1 MAEMIPVQVCYATDK
16 VEILI
21 DLEVEQG
28 ATIAQAIASSGIHAR
43 LPGVAIDDC
52 PVGIFSKKK
61 TPETVLRARDRIEI
75 YRPLIADPKTTRRR
89 RAGMED

>member
-1 MAEMIPVQVCYATDK
+1 MADLIPVQVCYATDK
-16 VEILI
+16 LEILI

-28 ATIAQAIASSGIHAR
+28 ATIAQAIAQSGIAAR
-43 LPGVAIDDC
+43 LPGVDLAAH

-61 TPETVLRARDRIEI
+61 TPDTVLRPRDRIEI